1 MSTCKVA
8 RLGAT
13 LLALV
18 LSHASLG
25 EDIDIFGQPPG
36 VTNGA
41 PNVLFILDNSA
52 NWARSAQKWPAPSN
66 TQGEGELLAIQTLL
80 AQLDKPLN
88 VGLMMLTNKNEIG
101 GYVRFGVR
109 PMLNAD
115 KTLTNDNDKL
125 RAMLAAIQAKVNDP
139 TEQVPQAQDGYASA
153 LYEAWLYLKGQNSWA
168 GMDVKAD
175 YPGNNTAATAAKL
188 GLTTG
193 HAYVNGSNKAK
204 YNPPFADGVCATTY
218 IVFIGN
224 NRAPGG
230 GGGSMPYVPPAKN
243 NPPVITTLNTYNFAT
258 PANSTLQAT
267 WARFLR
273 NRPDLGAG
281 STAAANGAVITY
293 TLDAYNAQQNL
304 TFTTMMQDM
313 AQVGGGKYFKANN
326 NDELLFNLKFIIN
339 EIQAVNSVFAAVSLP
354 VSVNQRG
361 TFLNQVYLGVFR
373 PDKFAAPNWPGNLK
387 LYQIAADTSTNP
399 PTLYLADKNNVAA
412 TSASTGFIS
421 PGVTSFWTANSTFW
435 STTYYGNSQGVGGAS
450 DAPDGDLV
458 EKGGAA
464 QQLRV
469 AYPSSQDGR
478 KVYTCNG
485 ACAAGS
491 SLSATPFATTNASI
505 TTAELN
511 AADATERDNII
522 NWVRGA
528 NNRND
533 DNPSGVATDVRGFL
547 HGDVLHSRPAV
558 VNYGG
563 GAGSEKVYVFYGAN
577 DGMLHAVK
585 GGQDTASGAGSE
597 AWAFIAS
604 EHFGQFKRM
613 RNHSP
618 TISTTD
624 RKPYFIDGSPTVYTL
639 DVNND
644 KSIVAADG
652 DKAWLF
658 LSMRRGG
665 RFIYALDVT
674 DPTTPKFMWKRSNL
688 NGGSFGEMGQTWS
701 DLRVG
706 KIRASA
712 DPVLIFG
719 LGYHASA
726 NDTVVSGTIT
736 MGRGVIVVN
745 ARTGDKIWSSAD
757 PADRNGI
764 DYSIP
769 ASVAPVDTDGDT
781 YVDRIIAADTGANI
795 WRINI
800 DDPDT
805 TKWTVAKVATLGGSG
820 NAGARRFIN
829 TPDVVLSGPQGPAWD
844 AILIGSGDR
853 EQPFDTTVVN
863 RFYMVKD
870 NPAKNHV
877 WATPL
882 TETDLYDA
890 TLNLVQDG
898 TTAQKAAAKASL
910 ETAKGWYI
918 TLGVGEK
925 VDGPSTTLSGTTFFG
940 TNTPANNATD
950 ICVSNLGIAKTYAV
964 SFTDAS
970 ATANLNKDAALSG
983 ADRSQTIPG
992 GGFPPPPVA
1001 LQVEIDGK
1009 FYQGVAFGTQI
1020 LQPPGTAFGR
1030 RFRSWWFQPV
1040 DR

>member
-1 MSTCKVA
+1 MSTSTVA
-8 RLGAT
+8 RFGTA

-18 LSHASLG
+18 LSHVSLG

-52 NWARSAQKWPAPSN
+52 NWSRAAQKWPAPSA

-80 AQLDKPLN
+80 ANLEKPLN
-88 VGLMMLTNKNEIG
+88 VGVMMLTNKNEIG
-101 GYVRFGVR
+101 GYVRFGIR
-109 PMLNAD
+109 PMKNAD
-115 KTLTNDNDKL
+115 GTLTDANDKL
-125 RAMLAAIQAKVNDP
+125 RTMLASIQAKVNDP
-139 TEQVPQAQDGYASA
+139 TESVPQAQDGYASA

-168 GMDVKAD
+168 GMDPKAD
-175 YPGNNTAATAAKL
+175 FPGNNTAATAAKL

-193 HAYVNGSNKAK
+193 HAYANGSNKAK

-218 IVFIGN
+218 IIFIGN

-230 GGGSMPYVPPAKN
+230 GSGSMPFVPKEKD
-243 NPPVITTLNTYNFAT
+243 NPPVITTLNNYNYTT
-258 PANSTLQAT
+258 PATSTLQAT

-281 STAAANGAVITY
+281 TAAAANGAVITY
-293 TLDAYNAQQNL
+293 TLDAYNAQQNP
-304 TFTTMMQDM
+304 TFTTMMRDM

-326 NDELLFNLKFIIN
+326 NDELLFNLQFIVN

-361 TFLNQVYLGVFR
+361 TFLNEVYLGVFR
-373 PDKFAAPNWPGNLK
+373 PDRFAAPNWPGNLK
-387 LYQIAADTSTNP
+387 LYQIAADTSTTP
-399 PTLYLADKNNVAA
+399 PTLFLADKNGVAA

-421 PGVTSFWTANSTFW
+421 PGATSFWTANSNFW
-435 STTYYGNSQGVGGAS
+435 DSTYYGSSQGVGGAS

-464 QQLRV
+464 QRLRV
-469 AYPSSQDGR
+469 AYASSLAGR
-478 KVYTCNG
+478 KVFTCNG
-485 ACAAGS
+485 ACTSGS
-491 SLSATPFATTNASI
+491 SLSATPFATTNTSI
-505 TTAELN
+505 DTTALGVTTT
-511 AADATERDNII
+511 TERDLII
-522 NWVRGA
+522 DWVRGA
-528 NNRND
+528 NNRGN
-533 DNPSGVATDVRGFL
+533 DNPSLKTTDVRGFL

-563 GAGSEKVYVFYGAN
+563 AAGSESVYVFYGAN

-585 GGQDTASGAGSE
+585 GGKDTANGSGTE
-597 AWAFIAS
+597 AWAFIAE
-604 EHFGQFKRM
+604 EHFPLFKRM
-613 RNHSP
+613 RDHSP
-618 TISTTD
+618 TISASN

-639 DVNND
+639 DANND
-644 KSIVAADG
+644 KRIVSGGD

-688 NGGSFGEMGQTWS
+688 SGGFAEMGQTWS
-701 DLRVG
+701 DLRIG
-706 KIRASA
+706 KIRASS

-719 LGYHASA
+719 LGYDASA
-726 NDTVVSGTIT
+726 NDTVVSGSNT

-757 PADRNGI
+757 GVGRNGI
-764 DYSIP
+764 NHSIP
-769 ASVAPVDTDGDT
+769 ASVAPIDTDGDT

-795 WRINI
+795 WRMNI
-800 DDPDT
+800 DDADPAN
-805 TKWTVAKVATLGGSG
+805 WTVAKVASLGGSG
-820 NAGARRFIN
+820 TAGARRFIN

-844 AILIGSGDR
+844 SILVGSGDR
-853 EQPFDTTVVN
+853 EQPFDTAVVN
-863 RFYMVKD
+863 RFYMIKD
-870 NPAKNHV
+870 NPAKGYT
-877 WATPL
+877 WTTPL
-882 TETDLYDA
+882 TEANLYDA

-898 TTAQKAAAKASL
+898 TSAEKAAAKTSL
-910 ETAKGWYI
+910 ETAQGWYI
-918 TLGVGEK
+918 TLGTGEK

-940 TNTPANNATD
+940 TNSPANNASD

-970 ATANLNKDAALSG
+970 ATANLTKDQALTG
-983 ADRSQTIPG
+983 ADRSQIIPG

-1030 RFRSWWFQPV
+1030 RFRSWWFQPI

>member
-1 MSTCKVA
+1 
-8 RLGAT
+8 
-13 LLALV
+13 
-18 LSHASLG
+18 
-25 EDIDIFGQPPG
+25 
-36 VTNGA
+36 
-41 PNVLFILDNSA
+41 
-52 NWARSAQKWPAPSN
+52 
-66 TQGEGELLAIQTLL
+66 
-80 AQLDKPLN
+80 
-88 VGLMMLTNKNEIG
+88 
-101 GYVRFGVR
+101 
-109 PMLNAD
+109 
-115 KTLTNDNDKL
+115 
-125 RAMLAAIQAKVNDP
+125 
-139 TEQVPQAQDGYASA
+139 
-153 LYEAWLYLKGQNSWA
+153 
-168 GMDVKAD
+168 
-175 YPGNNTAATAAKL
+175 
-188 GLTTG
+188 
-193 HAYVNGSNKAK
+193 
-204 YNPPFADGVCATTY
+204 
-218 IVFIGN
+218 
-224 NRAPGG
+224 
-230 GGGSMPYVPPAKN
+230 MPYVPPAKN
-243 NPPVITTLNTYNFAT
+243 NPPVITTLNTYNYAT
-258 PANSTLQAT
+258 PAGSTLQAT

-273 NRPDLGAG
+273 NRPDLVSG
-281 STAAANGAVITY
+281 STAAANGAVVTY
-293 TLDAYNAQQNL
+293 TLDAYNAQQNM
-304 TFTTMMQDM
+304 TFTTMMRDM

-326 NDELLFNLKFIIN
+326 NDELLLNLQFIVN

-373 PDKFAAPNWPGNLK
+373 PDKFGAPNWPGNLK
-387 LYQIAADTSTNP
+387 LYQIAADTATNP
-399 PTLYLADKNNVAA
+399 ATLYLADKNGVAA

-421 PGVTSFWTANSTFW
+421 TGVTSFWTSSSTFW

-464 QQLRV
+464 QRLRV

-478 KVYTCNG
+478 NVYTCTG
-485 ACAAGS
+485 ACTTGS
-491 SLSATPFATTNASI
+491 SLSTTPFKTTNASI
-505 TTAELN
+505 TTALLN
-511 AADATERDNII
+511 AANATERDNII

-528 NNRND
+528 NNRGD
-533 DNPSGVATDVRGFL
+533 DNPSGVTTDVRGFL

-563 GAGSEKVYVFYGAN
+563 VAGSESVFVFYGAN
-577 DGMLHAVK
+577 DGMLHAVQ
-585 GGQDTASGAGSE
+585 GGKDTATGGGTE
-597 AWAFIAS
+597 AWAFVAE
-604 EHFGQFKRM
+604 EHFPQFKRM
-613 RNHSP
+613 RDHSP
-618 TISTTD
+618 TIAASS

-639 DVNND
+639 DANND
-644 KSIVAADG
+644 KDIQAADG

-674 DPTTPKFMWKRSNL
+674 DPANPKFMWRRSNASL
-688 NGGSFGEMGQTWS
+688 GFGEMGQTWS
-701 DLRVG
+701 DLQVG
-706 KIRASA
+706 KIKASG

-719 LGYHASA
+719 LGYDAGA
-726 NDTVVSGTIT
+726 NDLVVSGPIT
-736 MGRGVIVVN
+736 MGRGVMVVN
-745 ARTGDKIWSSAD
+745 ASTGDKIWSSAD

-764 DYSIP
+764 FYSIP
-769 ASVAPVDTDGDT
+769 AGVAAVDTDGDT
-781 YVDRIIAADTGANI
+781 YVDRVIAADTGGNI

-800 DDPDT
+800 DDADT
-805 TKWTVAKVATLGGSG
+805 TKWTVAKVASLGSAGV
-820 NAGARRFIN
+820 AGARRFIN

-863 RFYMVKD
+863 RFYMIKD
-870 NPAKNHV
+870 NPAKNYV
-877 WATPL
+877 WAAPL

-898 TTAQKAAAKASL
+898 TTAQQAAAKTSL
-910 ETAKGWYI
+910 ETQKGWYI
-918 TLGVGEK
+918 TLGAGEK

-983 ADRSQTIPG
+983 ADRFQIIPG

-1020 LQPPGTAFGR
+1020 LQPPGQAFGR
-1030 RFRSWWFQPV
+1030 RFRSWWFQPI